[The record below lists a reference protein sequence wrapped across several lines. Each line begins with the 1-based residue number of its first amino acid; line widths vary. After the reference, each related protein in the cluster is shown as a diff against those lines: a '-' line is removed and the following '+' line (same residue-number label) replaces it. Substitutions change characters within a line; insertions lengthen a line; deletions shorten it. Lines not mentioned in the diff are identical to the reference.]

1 MANLV
6 TGEAVIVD
14 VPYARFGSRMVAI
27 MIDLAVQVTLLAVT
41 VVLLTRS
48 ADSLDGAA
56 LAAIGLTVTVL
67 VIVGYPTM
75 IETLTRGRSLGKL
88 TLGLRVVSDDGGP
101 ERFRQALAARGF
113 RCADLLPAVGE
124 G

>member
-67 VIVGYPTM
+67 VIVGYPT
-75 IETLTRGRSLGKL
+75 IFETLTRGRSLGKL

-101 ERFRQALAARGF
+101 ERFRQAWG
-113 RCADLLPAVGE
+113 CAVVRSGCSWVPLR
-124 G
+124 